1 VALIFID
8 LDNFKSIND
17 TMGHSVGDVLLK
29 ETAVKL
35 RDIIRATDTL
45 CRLGGDEFLILL
57 GDISEPEMIT
67 RVSEEVLQRLS
78 EPCQIAG
85 RDLYSTVSMG
95 IAIYPEDGKNFETLL
110 KAADTAMY
118 QAKASG
124 RATYRFYAEKMN
136 QEAEQWQQI
145 RNWLRQALDEDG
157 FKLHYQPKISLVD
170 GRLIGAEA
178 LLRLHLS
185 DGTLLPPT
193 EFIPIA
199 EESGLILPIGAWVL
213 RQACLDAARWRN
225 EGATDFVIAVN
236 ISAPQFHRGDLVEQ
250 VVNALTDSGLPPEG
264 LELELTESLLI
275 ENNDLILQTI
285 TQLSAMGVSFAID
298 DFGTGYSSLSYLKKF
313 DIDFLK
319 IDQSF
324 TRNLAFGS
332 SDMALSEAII
342 VMAHKLGLKVTA
354 EGVETELQ
362 KELLA
367 TAGCD
372 YAQGYLFSRPIPPEE
387 FANLLGGNT
396 GSS

>member
-1 VALIFID
+1 
-8 LDNFKSIND
+8 
-17 TMGHSVGDVLLK
+17 
-29 ETAVKL
+29 
-35 RDIIRATDTL
+35 
-45 CRLGGDEFLILL
+45 
-57 GDISEPEMIT
+57 
-67 RVSEEVLQRLS
+67 
-78 EPCQIAG
+78 
-85 RDLYSTVSMG
+85 
-95 IAIYPEDGKNFETLL
+95 
-110 KAADTAMY
+110 
-118 QAKASG
+118 
-124 RATYRFYAEKMN
+124 
-136 QEAEQWQQI
+136 
-145 RNWLRQALDEDG
+145 
-157 FKLHYQPKISLVD
+157 
-170 GRLIGAEA
+170 
-178 LLRLHLS
+178 
-185 DGTLLPPT
+185 
-193 EFIPIA
+193 
-199 EESGLILPIGAWVL
+199 
-213 RQACLDAARWRN
+213 
-225 EGATDFVIAVN
+225 
-236 ISAPQFHRGDLVEQ
+236 
-250 VVNALTDSGLPPEG
+250 